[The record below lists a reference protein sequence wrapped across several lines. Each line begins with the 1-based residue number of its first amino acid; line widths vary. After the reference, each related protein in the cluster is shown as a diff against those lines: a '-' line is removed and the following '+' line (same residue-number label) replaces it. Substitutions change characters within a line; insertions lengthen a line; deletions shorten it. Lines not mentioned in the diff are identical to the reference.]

1 MLKTVVFPEQLQY
14 AHYCKYL
21 YYKGEFF
28 GRVGDFKNSF
38 KYMGEAIRKA
48 PQMTKDSGKGVKS
61 FVLRAR
67 RHHTLLELLMNELP
81 TPQLFEKHP
90 ELERY
95 KNLVRMVSNGRKQ

>member
-1 MLKTVVFPEQLQY
+1 
-14 AHYCKYL
+14 
-21 YYKGEFF
+21 
-28 GRVGDFKNSF
+28 
-38 KYMGEAIRKA
+38 
-48 PQMTKDSGKGVKS
+48 MTKDSGKGVKS

-81 TPQLFEKHP
+81 SPQLFEKHP